1 MEGGG
6 AVKTVLYA
14 DDSLDIIELVRVLVE
29 RAGYVLITAR
39 DGRQAVQLCLDENP
53 DLVLMDISMPGM
65 DGINAVR
72 QLREDGYNN
81 PIVMLTASESGQ
93 DRERAINAGCDDYIL
108 KTIDMGDVETTLSR
122 YLSDVSDF
130 I

>member
-1 MEGGG
+1 M
-6 AVKTVLYA
+6 KTVLYA

-81 PIVMLTASESGQ
+81 PIVMLTASESEQ

-108 KTIDMGDVETTLSR
+108 KIIDMGDVETTLSR